1 MLERLSLNYGLIN
14 SKSQNFMS
22 LSSFVRL
29 VNLGRARWKRW
40 IATCCA
46 AFLFL
51 LVSASLP
58 MLAQDKDITQDKD
71 QAKAAQKPPVV
82 VIGGEPIVVLQ
93 RPDVTDQTKPQ
104 FLQATILPGRGMA
117 VLQIKA
123 YLPGKGEID
132 VLNAPPLPEATQL
145 LNKGDDE
152 FGNQVFKIGG
162 AILLPF
168 ANRIRGNP
176 SADGKTITASVAGH
190 MVTLP
195 ANWSGKN
202 PGAEKHAIH
211 GLMRR
216 SRFEHVIL
224 RTGAQDS
231 AVNATLHAGD
241 FDGHW
246 LSDTDV
252 EVQTTLSHDAFDMTV
267 TAKNVGT
274 RRLPMGIGWHPYF
287 LLPSGDRQQVRLH
300 LPSETRAIM
309 NNYDDTFTTGKRM
322 AVKGTPYDFSAPGGV
337 ALGTQYLDDSY
348 SNLLYGANRTTVTEL
363 IDPAAKYGVRLTAL
377 SPQIKSIQVYAPTDK
392 NFVAIEPQF
401 NLPDPYSSSWGSVD
415 TGMVLLEPGQSV
427 SWQVRLELFTPK
439 E

>member
-1 MLERLSLNYGLIN
+1 
-14 SKSQNFMS
+14 
-22 LSSFVRL
+22 
-29 VNLGRARWKRW
+29 
-40 IATCCA
+40 
-46 AFLFL
+46 
-51 LVSASLP
+51 
-58 MLAQDKDITQDKD
+58 MLAQEKDSTKNKDKDN
-71 QAKAAQKPPVV
+71 APQKPAAVT
-82 VIGGEPIVVLQ
+82 IGGEPVVLLK
-93 RPDVTDQTKPQ
+93 RPAVIDQSKPQ

-132 VLNAPPLPEATQL
+132 VLNAPPLPEAAQL
-145 LNKGDDE
+145 LNKGDDA

-176 SADGKTITASVAGH
+176 SEDGKTITATVAGRT
-190 MVTLP
+190 VQLP

-202 PGAEKHAIH
+202 PGAEKHSIH

-216 SRFEHVIL
+216 SRFQHVIL
-224 RTGAQDS
+224 RDGAQDS

-252 EVQTTLSHDAFDMTV
+252 EVQTTLSHDAFEMTV
-267 TAKNVGT
+267 TAKNVGPRT
-274 RRLPMGIGWHPYF
+274 LPMGIGWHPYF

-300 LPSETRAIM
+300 IPSETRAIM
-309 NNYDDTFTTGKRM
+309 NNYDDTFTTGKRIS
-322 AVKGTPYDFSAPGGV
+322 VKGTPYDFSASGGV
-337 ALGTQYLDDSY
+337 VLGTQYLDDSY
-348 SNLLYGANRTTVTEL
+348 SNLIYGDNRSTASEL
-363 IDPAAKYGVRLTAL
+363 IDPAAKYGIRLITL
-377 SPQIKSIQVYAPTDK
+377 SPKIKSIQVYAPPDK

>member
-1 MLERLSLNYGLIN
+1 ML
-14 SKSQNFMS
+14 
-22 LSSFVRL
+22 LSSSM
-29 VNLGRARWKRW
+29 NLSNVARKPWKRW
-40 IATCCA
+40 IAQCCVA
-46 AFLFL
+46 SVL
-51 LVSASLP
+51 LLATASLP
-58 MLAQDKDITQDKD
+58 MLAQDKDKESPKDKD
-71 QAKAAQKPPVV
+71 KAPQKPPAV

-93 RPDVTDQTKPQ
+93 RPAVTDESKPQ

-132 VLNAPPLPEATQL
+132 VLNAPPLPEATEL

-176 SADGKTITASVAGH
+176 SADGKTITATVAGKT
-190 MVTLP
+190 VTLP

-202 PGAEKHAIH
+202 AGAEKHSIH

-216 SRFEHVIL
+216 SHFQHVIL
-224 RTGAQDS
+224 RSGAQDS
-231 AVNATLHAGD
+231 AANATLHAGNFED
-241 FDGHW
+241 HW

-252 EVQTTLSHDAFDMTV
+252 EVQTTLSHDAFQMTV
-267 TAKNVGT
+267 TAKNVGS
-274 RRLPMGIGWHPYF
+274 RELPMGIGWHPYF
-287 LLPSGDRQQVRLH
+287 LLPSGDRRQVRLH

-309 NNYDDTFTTGKRM
+309 NNYDDTFTTGKRV
-322 AVKGTPYDFSAPGGV
+322 AVKGTPYDFSASGGQ

-348 SNLLYGANRTTVTEL
+348 SNLIYGVNRSSVSEI
-363 IDPAAKYGVRLTAL
+363 IDPAAKYGLRLVTV
-377 SPQIKSIQVYAPTDK
+377 SPQIKSIQVYAPPDK

-401 NLPDPYSSSWGSVD
+401 NLPDPYSSNWGSVD

>member
-1 MLERLSLNYGLIN
+1 
-14 SKSQNFMS
+14 
-22 LSSFVRL
+22 
-29 VNLGRARWKRW
+29 
-40 IATCCA
+40 
-46 AFLFL
+46 
-51 LVSASLP
+51 
-58 MLAQDKDITQDKD
+58 MLAQDKDITKDKEKE
-71 QAKAAQKPPVV
+71 KAPQKPPAV

-93 RPDVTDQTKPQ
+93 RPAVTDQSKPQ

-117 VLQIKA
+117 VLQITA

-176 SADGKTITASVAGH
+176 SADGKTITAIVAGQT
-190 MVTLP
+190 VTLP

-216 SRFEHVIL
+216 SRFQHVIL
-224 RTGAQDS
+224 RSGAQDS
-231 AVNATLHAGD
+231 AVNATLHAGN

-246 LSDTDV
+246 ISDTDV
-252 EVQTTLSHDAFDMTV
+252 EVQTTLSHDAFEMTV
-267 TAKNVGT
+267 TAKNVGS
-274 RRLPMGIGWHPYF
+274 RPLPMGIGWHPYF
-287 LLPSGDRQQVRLH
+287 VLPGGDRQQVRLH

-337 ALGTQYLDDSY
+337 TLGTQYLDDSY
-348 SNLLYGANRTTVTEL
+348 SNLIYGANRSTVTEL
-363 IDPAAKYGVRLTAL
+363 IDPAAKYGLRLVTL

-401 NLPDPYSSSWGSVD
+401 NLPDPYSSNWGSVD
-415 TGMVLLEPGQSV
+415 TSMVLLEPGQSV